1 MVRIRKQCFTVDPRI
16 QYILNSKFLTV
27 RSCVPSGRS
36 HCWQCCE
43 WKWTSHQV
51 LHVQDSHM
59 TVYSCPIGT
68 LVGITDVPG
77 TVPAAHSSPIFVKG
91 YPQEPLSLLL
101 VVDWTKLF
109 KNILKNVWFYYLLLW
124 KLGQCNMLTRENIH
138 MPANTQKAGI
148 LSNINTQLKT
158 QS

>member
-1 MVRIRKQCFTVDPRI
+1 
-16 QYILNSKFLTV
+16 
-27 RSCVPSGRS
+27 
-36 HCWQCCE
+36 
-43 WKWTSHQV
+43 
-51 LHVQDSHM
+51 M
-59 TVYSCPIGT
+59 TVHSCPIGT

-109 KNILKNVWFYYLLLW
+109 KKILKNLWFYYLLLW
-124 KLGQCNMLTRENIH
+124 KLGQCNMLTHENIH